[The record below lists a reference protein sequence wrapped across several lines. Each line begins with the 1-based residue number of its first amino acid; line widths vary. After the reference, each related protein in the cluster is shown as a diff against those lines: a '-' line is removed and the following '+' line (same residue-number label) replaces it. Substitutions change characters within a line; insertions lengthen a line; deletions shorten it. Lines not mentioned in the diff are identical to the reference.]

1 MPKRAKS
8 NALAPRPTSSQL
20 LFQVPRQRRVLE
32 RTQRSQCN
40 AAHEDPDEVD
50 PTAVSVAEAAKLAKC
65 SDDTIRRRLR
75 AGKLAGASQEGPG
88 DSAPWRIPVSA
99 LIEEGLCDASVLDQL
114 DERLNPTVAR
124 LANQVVDLRAELT
137 SERTRRE
144 AAERLYDTSQ
154 GEVEY
159 LRRTLDRLLTLT
171 TGTSSKG
178 GL

>member
-1 MPKRAKS
+1 MS
-8 NALAPRPTSSQL
+8 ALSGASATLHMSTR
-20 LFQVPRQRRVLE
+20 
-32 RTQRSQCN
+32 
-40 AAHEDPDEVD
+40 DEVD
-50 PTAVSVAEAAKLAKC
+50 PTTVSVAEAAKLAKC

-144 AAERLYDTSQ
+144 AAERLYDTWRCCRFS
-154 GEVEY
+154 
-159 LRRTLDRLLTLT
+159 
-171 TGTSSKG
+171 
-178 GL
+178 